1 MRAFSNR
8 CEIILG
14 DFSESIKKYAE
25 PNSIDCIV
33 SGFAIHH
40 LPHEKKKQ
48 LYKEI
53 YHLLAEGGIFI
64 NIEHTASVSPEI
76 ERLYDELFIDHL
88 STHNKKDR
96 KIVAVEYFNRPDKED
111 NILEGVDV
119 QVNWLREIGFKH
131 ADCYFKWL
139 ELSVFGGVKKL
150 TEKEESRCL
159 SLNTNSL

>member
-96 KIVAVEYFNRPDKED
+96 KIIK
-111 NILEGVDV
+111 
-119 QVNWLREIGFKH
+119 RE
-131 ADCYFKWL
+131 
-139 ELSVFGGVKKL
+139 
-150 TEKEESRCL
+150 
-159 SLNTNSL
+159 